1 MPINST
7 TYEEVVAKILES
19 ARKNPRASTSTIV
32 TRSGCG
38 WGTVI
43 KYIGHT
49 DEVAALIRANKPTR
63 NTTKIPVEELRKD
76 IKNLALQYPD
86 IEDISKLLT
95 YGKYSE
101 STYRRRVGT
110 IGTIREIVKEA
121 REQVHQNKIQTKR
134 YPIKFLPSSTNLKWS
149 RKRYLWNG

>member
-19 ARKNPRASTSTIV
+19 ARKNPSAPINTIV
-32 TRSGCG
+32 VKSGCG
-38 WGTVI
+38 WNTVI
-43 KYIGHT
+43 KYIGHA
-49 DEVAALIRANKPTR
+49 DEVAALIQANKPKR
-63 NTTKIPVEELRKD
+63 NTTKIPVEELWKD
-76 IKNLALQYPD
+76 IKNLALQHPD
-86 IEDISKLLT
+86 IEDITKLLT

-110 IGTIREIVKEA
+110 IGTIRKIVKET
-121 REQVHQNKIQTKR
+121 REQAHQNKIQTKR
-134 YPIKFLPSSTNLKWS
+134 YPIKFFPSSTNLKWS